1 MISIVFLFAALTA
14 QEAPAEAPKADENQP
29 AAAAEQPAQPAE
41 APAAE
46 APAQPAEQPAQPAE
60 TPAEQPAQPAEAPA
74 EQPAEQPAQPA
85 EAPAEQPAEQPA
97 QPAEAPAEAPAET
110 PAETPAEEAPAAD
123 ATAEAP
129 ADNCNCPACDA
140 PAEEAPVA
148 DPHHFIYFKPQLSA
162 SYMHNRAV
170 AGKADGHYFQT
181 DANIL
186 FNYKY
191 KESIHEV
198 LTDLNWKEGVSYTP
212 AFDGWVIANDLFKVD
227 FRYNLMF
234 HKIAGYYL
242 KAGLETH
249 FLPGYDYRADDT
261 DYVDATEIAQE
272 DSGEVDENGEKIM
285 QTKRLDSGKRKFKLA
300 KSGKPLYLTEGT
312 GIFVR
317 PVEREE
323 ANLEI
328 YAGLAGREVWVG
340 GTWAV
345 DAYDDDVATLKKL
358 NNVYEVGAEAGLTLK
373 GYLKDRIV
381 AYDLMA
387 RVIKP
392 FYMPDDTKINYSK
405 IAEIKENGDVVYEYS
420 ELDSLQF
427 ETRFRLDLNL
437 HKYVAFNYE
446 INVKRDYAMVRK
458 WQVSNALYLSVFY
471 ELDKKLN

>member
-1 MISIVFLFAALTA
+1 MKRFMFMLSIVFIFASLTA

-29 AAAAEQPAQPAE
+29 AAQQAAPAEQ

-46 APAQPAEQPAQPAE
+46 QA
-60 TPAEQPAQPAEAPA
+60 APA
-74 EQPAEQPAQPA
+74 EESASEEAKAEEPAKEEKAEEKPAEEPAKEEEKAEEKPA
-85 EAPAEQPAEQPA
+85 EEPAK
-97 QPAEAPAEAPAET
+97 
-110 PAETPAEEAPAAD
+110 EEAPAAD

-129 ADNCNCPACDA
+129 ADNCNCPKCDA

-162 SYMHNRAV
+162 SYMHNLHV

-181 DANIL
+181 DANIV

-198 LTDLNWKEGVSYTP
+198 LTDLNLKEGVSYTP
-212 AFDGWVIANDLFKVD
+212 AFDGWVIANDLFKFD

-249 FLPGYDYRADDT
+249 FLPGYDYQNEDT
-261 DYVDATEIAQE
+261 DYLVKGDSSRDA
-272 DSGEVDENGEKIM
+272 K
-285 QTKRLDSGKRKFKLA
+285 GKRMFKTA
-300 KSGKPLYLTEGT
+300 KPGKPLYLTEGT

-317 PVEREE
+317 PVERED
-323 ANLEI
+323 ANLEV
-328 YAGLAGREVWVG
+328 YAGLAAREVFVG
-340 GTWAV
+340 DTLVLA
-345 DAYDDDVATLKKL
+345 DDDATAELDFKGL
-358 NNVYEVGAEAGLTLK
+358 NNVYEIGSEAGLTLN
-373 GYLKDRIV
+373 GYLKNRVV

-387 RVIKP
+387 KVVMP
-392 FYMPDDTKINYSK
+392 FYMPDDTKENY
-405 IAEIKENGDVVYEYS
+405 KENPEDEFKW
-420 ELDSLQF
+420 LDALQF
-427 ETRFRLDLNL
+427 ETRFRLDFNV

-446 INVKRDYAMVRK
+446 LNVKKDFAVVRD

-471 ELDKKLN
+471 ELDKRY

>member
-1 MISIVFLFAALTA
+1 MKRFLFLISFVFIFASLVA

-29 AAAAEQPAQPAE
+29 AAEQAAPAE
-41 APAAE
+41 AQ
-46 APAQPAEQPAQPAE
+46 APAQEAAPAEQPA
-60 TPAEQPAQPAEAPA
+60 PAEQAAPAEEPAKEEAPA
-74 EQPAEQPAQPA
+74 EQPAPAEEPA
-85 EAPAEQPAEQPA
+85 KEEAPAEQPA
-97 QPAEAPAEAPAET
+97 PAEEPAK
-110 PAETPAEEAPAAD
+110 EEAPAAD

-129 ADNCNCPACDA
+129 AENNCPACPACDA
-140 PAEEAPVA
+140 PAEEAPAA

-162 SYMHNRAV
+162 SYMHNSHV

-181 DANIL
+181 DANII

-191 KESIHEV
+191 KKDIHEV

-212 AFDGWVIANDLFKVD
+212 AFDGWVIANDLLKFD

-249 FLPGYDYRADDT
+249 VLPGYDYRNEDT
-261 DYVDATEIAQE
+261 EYVDIEETEQEAT
-272 DSGEVDENGEKIM
+272 GEKDENGKDIM
-285 QTKRLDSGKRKFKLA
+285 QTKRLAKGERKYKTA
-300 KSGKPLYLTEGT
+300 KPGKPLYLTEGT

-340 GTWAV
+340 DTLV
-345 DAYDDDVATLKKL
+345 LDSYDDDAKVATLKGL
-358 NNVYEVGAEAGLTLK
+358 NTVYEVGAEAGLTLK
-373 GYLKDRIV
+373 GYLKNRIV
-381 AYDLMA
+381 AYDFMA

-392 FYMPDDTKINYSK
+392 FYMPDDTKENYRERNEDGTLEDYK
-405 IAEIKENGDVVYEYS
+405 

-427 ETRFRLDLNL
+427 ETRLRLDFNV

-446 INVKRDYAMVRK
+446 LNVKRDYAVVRE
-458 WQVSNALYLSVFY
+458 WQVSNALYLSIFY

>member
-1 MISIVFLFAALTA
+1 MFLLSFIFIFVSLTA
-14 QEAPAEAPKADENQP
+14 QEAPAEAPAADENQP
-29 AAAAEQPAQPAE
+29 AAAEE
-41 APAAE
+41 AA
-46 APAQPAEQPAQPAE
+46 PAE
-60 TPAEQPAQPAEAPA
+60 TPAPAEEAAPA
-74 EQPAEQPAQPA
+74 ETP
-85 EAPAEQPAEQPA
+85 APAE
-97 QPAEAPAEAPAET
+97 EAPAEAPAET
-110 PAETPAEEAPAAD
+110 PAEAPAETPAEEAPAAD
-123 ATAEAP
+123 AAAEAP
-129 ADNCNCPACDA
+129 AEA
-140 PAEEAPVA
+140 PAEAEPAPE

-162 SYMHNRAV
+162 SYMHNHSV

-181 DANIL
+181 DADIV

-191 KESIHEV
+191 KKDIHEV

-249 FLPGYDYRADDT
+249 ILPGYDYRADDT
-261 DYVDATEIAQE
+261 TYQSIELE
-272 DSGEVDENGEKIM
+272 EVEVEQENG
-285 QTKRLDSGKRKFKLA
+285 TKTKETRNVQLAAGRKFKTA

-328 YAGLAGREVWVG
+328 YAGLTGREVFVGNTWV
-340 GTWAV
+340 V
-345 DAYDDDVATLKKL
+345 DTYEDDIATLKQL

-373 GYLKDRIV
+373 GYLKDRVV
-381 AYDLMA
+381 AYDFMA
-387 RVIKP
+387 KVIKP
-392 FYMPDDTKINYSK
+392 FYMPDETKDNYRAVK
-405 IAEIKENGDVVYEYS
+405 DDGTLDDYS

-427 ETRFRLDLNL
+427 ETRLRLDFNV

-446 INVKRDYAMVRK
+446 LNVKRDYAVVRE
-458 WQVSNALYLSVFY
+458 WQVSNALYLSIFY
-471 ELDKKLN
+471 ELDKKFN

>member
-1 MISIVFLFAALTA
+1 
-14 QEAPAEAPKADENQP
+14 
-29 AAAAEQPAQPAE
+29 
-41 APAAE
+41 
-46 APAQPAEQPAQPAE
+46 
-60 TPAEQPAQPAEAPA
+60 
-74 EQPAEQPAQPA
+74 
-85 EAPAEQPAEQPA
+85 
-97 QPAEAPAEAPAET
+97 
-110 PAETPAEEAPAAD
+110 
-123 ATAEAP
+123 
-129 ADNCNCPACDA
+129 
-140 PAEEAPVA
+140 
-148 DPHHFIYFKPQLSA
+148 
-162 SYMHNRAV
+162 MHNRAV
-170 AGKADGHYFQT
+170 AGRADGHYFQT

-212 AFDGWVIANDLFKVD
+212 AFDGWVIANDLFKFD

-261 DYVDATEIAQE
+261 DYVDATESEQE
-272 DSGEVDENGEKIM
+272 DSGEVDEEGNAIM
-285 QTKRLDSGKRKFKLA
+285 QTKRLAKGERKFKLA
-300 KSGKPLYLTEGT
+300 KSGKPFYLTEGT

-340 GTWAV
+340 NTWAL
-345 DAYDDDVATLKKL
+345 DSYEDDVATIKLL

-373 GYLKDRIV
+373 GYIKDRIV

-392 FYMPDDTKINYSK
+392 FYMPEETEKNYSK
-405 IAEIKENGDVVYEYS
+405 ITVLDNGDVQYEYS

-458 WQVSNALYLSVFY
+458 WQVSNALYLSLYY
-471 ELDKKLN
+471 ELDKKYN

>member
-1 MISIVFLFAALTA
+1 MILNFVKFAKFPFQRILSPVIFFVLLEEKMKRFMFLLSIVFIFVSLTA
-14 QEAPAEAPKADENQP
+14 QEAPAEAPAADENQP
-29 AAAAEQPAQPAE
+29 VAAEEPA
-41 APAAE
+41 
-46 APAQPAEQPAQPAE
+46 PAE
-60 TPAEQPAQPAEAPA
+60 TPAAEEPAPAEEAPA
-74 EQPAEQPAQPA
+74 PAE
-85 EAPAEQPAEQPA
+85 
-97 QPAEAPAEAPAET
+97 EAPAET
-110 PAETPAEEAPAAD
+110 PAPAEEAPAEVPAAD

-129 ADNCNCPACDA
+129 ADNCNCPKCDA
-140 PAEEAPVA
+140 PAEEAPAA

-162 SYMHNRAV
+162 SYMHNHSV

-181 DANIL
+181 DVNIV

-191 KESIHEV
+191 KKDKHEV

-212 AFDGWVIANDLFKVD
+212 AFDGWVIANDLFKFD

-234 HKIAGYYL
+234 HKVAGYYL

-249 FLPGYDYRADDT
+249 FLPGYDYRSEDTQYERAD
-261 DYVDATEIAQE
+261 V
-272 DSGEVDENGEKIM
+272 
-285 QTKRLDSGKRKFKLA
+285 KRWPHGAPGPINRPLVTARKFKTA
-300 KSGKPLYLTEGT
+300 DSGKPLYLTEGT

-317 PVEREE
+317 PVEKEE

-340 GTWAV
+340 DTLVV
-345 DAYDDDVATLKKL
+345 DSYDDNAHIAALKAL
-358 NNVYEVGAEAGLTLK
+358 QNVYELGAEAGLTLK
-373 GYLKDRIV
+373 GYLKNRVV

-387 RVIKP
+387 KVVKP
-392 FYMPDDTKINYSK
+392 FLMPDETKDNYRELK
-405 IAEIKENGDVVYEYS
+405 DDGTLADYS

-427 ETRFRLDLNL
+427 ETRLRLDFNV

-446 INVKRDYAMVRK
+446 LNVKRDYAVVRE

>member
-1 MISIVFLFAALTA
+1 MKRFMFMLSFILIFVSLTA

-29 AAAAEQPAQPAE
+29 AAEQAAPAEE

-46 APAQPAEQPAQPAE
+46 QA
-60 TPAEQPAQPAEAPA
+60 APA
-74 EQPAEQPAQPA
+74 EEPAKEEAKAEEKPAEEPAKEEKAEEKPA
-85 EAPAEQPAEQPA
+85 EEPAKE
-97 QPAEAPAEAPAET
+97 EA
-110 PAETPAEEAPAAD
+110 PAEEAPAAD

-129 ADNCNCPACDA
+129 ADNCNCPKCDA

-162 SYMHNRAV
+162 SYMHNHSV

-198 LTDLNWKEGVSYTP
+198 LTDLNLKEGVSYTP
-212 AFDGWVIANDLFKVD
+212 AFDGWVIANDLFKFD

-249 FLPGYDYRADDT
+249 FLPGYDYRNEDT
-261 DYVDATEIAQE
+261 DYLVKGDASRNA
-272 DSGEVDENGEKIM
+272 K
-285 QTKRLDSGKRKFKLA
+285 GKRMFKTA
-300 KSGKPLYLTEGT
+300 EPGKPLYLTEGT

-317 PVEREE
+317 PVERED
-323 ANLEI
+323 ANLEV
-328 YAGLAGREVWVG
+328 YAGLAGREVFVG
-340 GTWAV
+340 NTLVIA
-345 DAYDDDVATLKKL
+345 DDDDTPELDFKGI
-358 NNVYEVGAEAGLTLK
+358 NNVYEIGGEAGLTLN
-373 GYLKDRIV
+373 GYLKNRIV

-387 RVIKP
+387 RVVMP
-392 FYMPDDTKINYSK
+392 FYMPEDTKDNY
-405 IAEIKENGDVVYEYS
+405 KENPEDEFKW
-420 ELDSLQF
+420 LDALQF
-427 ETRFRLDLNL
+427 ETRFRLDINL

-446 INVKRDYAMVRK
+446 LNVKKDFAVIRD
-458 WQVSNALYLSVFY
+458 WQISNALYLSVFY
-471 ELDKKLN
+471 ELDKKY

>member
-1 MISIVFLFAALTA
+1 MKRFMFLLSFIFIFVSLTA
-14 QEAPAEAPKADENQP
+14 QEAPAEAPAADENQP
-29 AAAAEQPAQPAE
+29 AAAEEAAPAE
-41 APAAE
+41 EPAPAEE
-46 APAQPAEQPAQPAE
+46 AAPAE
-60 TPAEQPAQPAEAPA
+60 TPAPAE
-74 EQPAEQPAQPA
+74 
-85 EAPAEQPAEQPA
+85 
-97 QPAEAPAEAPAET
+97 EAPAEAPAET
-110 PAETPAEEAPAAD
+110 PAEAPAETPAEEAPAAD
-123 ATAEAP
+123 AAAEAP
-129 ADNCNCPACDA
+129 AEA
-140 PAEEAPVA
+140 PAEAEPAPE

-162 SYMHNRAV
+162 SYMHNHSV

-181 DANIL
+181 DADIV

-191 KESIHEV
+191 KKDIHEV

-249 FLPGYDYRADDT
+249 ILPGYDYRSDDT
-261 DYVDATEIAQE
+261 TYQSVELEEVKVTDPETQEEKTETRNVQLAA
-272 DSGEVDENGEKIM
+272 G
-285 QTKRLDSGKRKFKLA
+285 RKFKTA

-328 YAGLAGREVWVG
+328 YAGLAGREVFVGNTWV
-340 GTWAV
+340 V
-345 DAYDDDVATLKKL
+345 DTYEDDIATLKQL

-373 GYLKDRIV
+373 GYLKDRVV
-381 AYDLMA
+381 AYDFMA
-387 RVIKP
+387 KVIKP
-392 FYMPDDTKINYSK
+392 FYMPDETKDNYRAVK
-405 IAEIKENGDVVYEYS
+405 DDGTLDDYS

-427 ETRFRLDLNL
+427 ETRLRLDFNV

-446 INVKRDYAMVRK
+446 LNVKRDYAVVRE
-458 WQVSNALYLSVFY
+458 WQVSNALYLSIFY
-471 ELDKKLN
+471 ELDKKFN

>member
-1 MISIVFLFAALTA
+1 MKRFMFLLSIVFIFASLTA

-29 AAAAEQPAQPAE
+29 AAEEAAPAE
-41 APAAE
+41 AAPAAE
-46 APAQPAEQPAQPAE
+46 APAEQAAPAEEPAKEEAPAEQAAPAE
-60 TPAEQPAQPAEAPA
+60 EPAKEEAPA
-74 EQPAEQPAQPA
+74 EQPA
-85 EAPAEQPAEQPA
+85 
-97 QPAEAPAEAPAET
+97 

-123 ATAEAP
+123 AAAEAP
-129 ADNCNCPACDA
+129 AEA
-140 PAEEAPVA
+140 PAEAAPAEAEPA

-162 SYMHNRAV
+162 SYMHNHSV

-181 DANIL
+181 DANIV

-191 KESIHEV
+191 KKGMHEV

-212 AFDGWVIANDLFKVD
+212 AFDGWVIANDLFKFD

-249 FLPGYDYRADDT
+249 ILPGYDYRNEDS
-261 DYVDATEIAQE
+261 DYVRADEME
-272 DSGEVDENGEKIM
+272 EVDVEVENEDGTKETKKESRPKSLESKSRKYKI
-285 QTKRLDSGKRKFKLA
+285 A
-300 KSGKPLYLTEGT
+300 ESGKPFYLTEGT

-340 GTWAV
+340 DTLV
-345 DAYDDDVATLKKL
+345 LDSYDDDENIAALKGLK
-358 NNVYEVGAEAGLTLK
+358 NVYEVGAEAGLTLK
-373 GYLKDRIV
+373 GFLKNRVV
-381 AYDLMA
+381 AYDFLA
-387 RVIKP
+387 KVVKP
-392 FYMPDDTKINYSK
+392 FYMPEDSKLNYSEDGTADGYK
-405 IAEIKENGDVVYEYS
+405 

-427 ETRFRLDLNL
+427 ETRLRLDFNV

-446 INVKRDYAMVRK
+446 LNVKRDFAVVRD
-458 WQVSNALYLSVFY
+458 WQVSNALYLSIFY
-471 ELDKKLN
+471 ELDKKFN

>member
-1 MISIVFLFAALTA
+1 MFLLSIVFIFVSLTA
-14 QEAPAEAPKADENQP
+14 QEAQEEAPAADENQP
-29 AAAAEQPAQPAE
+29 VAAEEP
-41 APAAE
+41 
-46 APAQPAEQPAQPAE
+46 
-60 TPAEQPAQPAEAPA
+60 
-74 EQPAEQPAQPA
+74 
-85 EAPAEQPAEQPA
+85 
-97 QPAEAPAEAPAET
+97 
-110 PAETPAEEAPAAD
+110 APAAD

-129 ADNCNCPACDA
+129 AEA
-140 PAEEAPVA
+140 PAEEAPVEAEPA

-162 SYMHNRAV
+162 SYMHNHSV

-181 DANIL
+181 DANIV

-191 KESIHEV
+191 KKDIHEV

-212 AFDGWVIANDLFKVD
+212 AFDGWVIANDLFKFD

-249 FLPGYDYRADDT
+249 ILPNYDYRNEDT
-261 DYVDATEIAQE
+261 DYVRADEME
-272 DSGEVDENGEKIM
+272 EVDVEVEKEDGTKETVKENRPKSIAS
-285 QTKRLDSGKRKFKLA
+285 KSRKYKTA
-300 KSGKPLYLTEGT
+300 KPGQPFYLTEGT

-340 GTWAV
+340 
-345 DAYDDDVATLKKL
+345 DALALDSYDDDAKVAALKGL

-373 GYLKDRIV
+373 GYLKDRVV
-381 AYDLMA
+381 AYDFMA
-387 RVIKP
+387 KVIKP
-392 FYMPDDTKINYSK
+392 FYMPDETKDNYRK
-405 IAEIKENGDVVYEYS
+405 LKDDGTLEDYK

-427 ETRFRLDLNL
+427 ETRLRLDFNV

-446 INVKRDYAMVRK
+446 LNVKKDYAVVRE